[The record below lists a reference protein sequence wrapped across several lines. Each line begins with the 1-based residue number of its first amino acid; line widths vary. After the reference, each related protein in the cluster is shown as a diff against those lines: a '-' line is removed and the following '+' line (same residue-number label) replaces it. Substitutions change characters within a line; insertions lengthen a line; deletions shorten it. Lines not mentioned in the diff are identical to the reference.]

1 MMTDVAPVT
10 AAAERSR
17 WLYLS
22 YAYGMLAAAVL
33 GYFLLR
39 IPIQFTDAYIIM
51 VNLEQPFS
59 EVMRTTFADRAYLRP
74 GLYGT
79 LKLVYDLA
87 DGNYF
92 YWFRWTQVV
101 QAALTLVLFIRLL
114 QPRSSAAAAVVPL
127 AVAVLLGS
135 HTFAWT
141 VREAFP
147 INTFLTI
154 LLCLVVAANLSFA
167 RHRWWIDVAAALLF
181 AGAALTVE
189 SGLLVGVLFV
199 AGYLLGLPG
208 VSRRGVM
215 VIGGLFVAY
224 FVLRFVVLHIGV
236 PDLTA
241 RDAGFGFARRTASE
255 LVAMF
260 GDNPLPFYAYNVV
273 ASLLSV
279 LVAEPRDGVWRLVRG
294 FVSGNLEAPFVV
306 GVVSSALGTAVLCL
320 FAWRRRHEW
329 MARRFERNDQ
339 LVLLFVCV
347 LLVNAAISYAYTK
360 DVIMSPAG
368 LFFAAAVFASV
379 CDLIATPPRSTLRA
393 LAAVMVVAVLSTAW
407 AVRAV
412 GLHAALAAS
421 ARQIRAQ
428 WAYVDD
434 LIAVRSY
441 GDLSPHALALKQQLQ
456 DDAVIHHPA
465 QPPLREKW
473 TRLFE
478 VE

>member
-1 MMTDVAPVT
+1 MITDVARVGV
-10 AAAERSR
+10 AADRSR
-17 WLYLS
+17 WLQLS
-22 YAYGMLAAAVL
+22 YAYAILAAAIL
-33 GYFLLR
+33 GYFLLL
-39 IPIQFTDAYIIM
+39 IPIQFTDAFIIM

-79 LKLVYDLA
+79 LKLFYDLS

-92 YWFRWTQVV
+92 YWFRLTQVV
-101 QAALTLVLFIRLL
+101 QGALTLVLFVRML
-114 QPRSSAAAAVVPL
+114 QPRSSTAATVVPL
-127 AVAVLLGS
+127 ALAVLLGS

-154 LLCLVVAANLSFA
+154 LLCCVAAVNLSFA
-167 RHRWWIDVAAALLF
+167 RHRWWIDVAAIVLF
-181 AGAALTVE
+181 TAAALTVE
-189 SGLLVGVLFV
+189 SGLLVGVLFI
-199 AGYLLGLPG
+199 AAYLLGLRG
-208 VSRRGVM
+208 VSLRGVM
-215 VIGGLFVAY
+215 VIGALFLGY
-224 FVLRFVVLHIGV
+224 FLLRFLVLGISV
-236 PDLTA
+236 PGLSA
-241 RDAGFGFARRTASE
+241 RDAGFGFARRDASE

-294 FVSGNLEAPFVV
+294 LTSGNLEPPFLI
-306 GVVSSALGTAVLCL
+306 GVASTVLATAIVCR
-320 FAWRRRHEW
+320 FAWRRRQAW
-329 MARRFERNDQ
+329 MERRLERADQ

-368 LFFAAAVFASV
+368 LFFAAAVYAAV
-379 CDLIATPPRSTLRA
+379 CDLVATPSRSTWRGLGVV
-393 LAAVMVVAVLSTAW
+393 VMVALLSTTW
-407 AVRAV
+407 ALRAV

-421 ARQIRAQ
+421 ARQVRAQ
-428 WAYVDD
+428 GAYVDD
-434 LIAVRSY
+434 LIAMRSY
-441 GDLSPHALALKQQLQ
+441 GELSPHALALKQQLQ
-456 DDAVIHHPA
+456 DDAVIRHPA
-465 QPPLREKW
+465 RPPLRETW